1 MRYEYEKEPLTDIN
15 DVIQFLKQS
24 PQNPYYDF
32 DTDYTTNS
40 SSYYDYL
47 AKLKPLIKI
56 LAERIYDYDKELAKR
71 FEEWDKRIENLPDE
85 LKRMFLEWVDDGTL
99 ARILAQLLLDDYA
112 TKEEVNGLIETL
124 ENDLN
129 LSMVNLK
136 NDLEKSMNDLQ
147 NDLNNSMSDLDNKI
161 DNHIN
166 IYNKKNDHFI
176 INVDEFTG
184 TDHFIIQSALNKAR
198 DNGGG
203 TVYVPSR
210 LYQLDN
216 ELIIYSNTTLWC
228 EDGAILKRTKDG
240 YIIMNGERG
249 KSYSKYNGNGNIKL
263 INGVYDGNAQSSN
276 VGVGSNIVFAHADN
290 IVIENVTVKNSNSHH
305 IEINSSKNVTINNC
319 KLIGGLAS
327 LTFQEAIQL
336 DLSTRGGFSAFGDY
350 DNTPCENIYITNN
363 YFGDSK
369 ELPSVLRGVGSHSTR
384 IGALMKNIYI
394 ENNIFEG
401 CRDWCIQLLS
411 YTDTYI
417 NNNTFKN
424 CSSGII
430 IYPVDSG
437 NINHMIDINDNVTT
451 TLQHCK
457 NINVINNSFIG
468 VKTKQVIYSY
478 GREDIGNEHI
488 NVTGNKIINANNTTG
503 IIMLYK
509 VKNGSVSSNEIENV
523 GQIGISCSESA
534 YITIDNN
541 KLVNINGYC
550 AIRYFNSSTEGVITG
565 NIIDKVTG
573 HGIEMSETSHNN
585 IVSENI
591 IRSVNGNGTDEYE
604 NHGIYIHTDCRYLLI
619 SNNVLRTLPGYV
631 YYHAIRL
638 TETATLFSVNNN
650 IAQKGKHSEKYFYP
664 NSSENTGNNL

>member
-1 MRYEYEKEPLTDIN
+1 MRYEYEKEPLTDIK
-15 DVIQFLKQS
+15 DVIRFLKQS

-40 SSYYDYL
+40 PSYYDYL
-47 AKLKPLIKI
+47 AKLKPLIQI

-71 FEEWDKRIENLPDE
+71 FEEWDKNLEELPDE

-112 TKEEVNGLIETL
+112 TKEEVNDLLNAL
-124 ENDLN
+124 ENNLNEDLSN
-129 LSMVNLK
+129 VK
-136 NDLEKSMNDLQ
+136 NDLENKINLVE
-147 NDLNNSMSDLDNKI
+147 NDLDNKI

-210 LYQLDN
+210 LYELDN

-228 EDGAILKRTKDG
+228 EAGAILKRTKNG

-319 KLIGGLAS
+319 KLIGGLSS

-369 ELPSVLRGVGSHSTR
+369 ELPSVSRGVGSHSTR

-394 ENNIFEG
+394 ENNIFDG

-424 CSSGII
+424 CNAGII

-451 TLQHCK
+451 TLQNCK

-468 VKTKQVIYSY
+468 IAGKQVIYSY
-478 GREDIGNEHI
+478 GRKDIGNDHI
-488 NVTGNKIINANNTTG
+488 NVAGNKIINANNTNG
-503 IIMLYK
+503 IIILSK
-509 VKNGSVSSNEIENV
+509 VKHGNASSNNIENV
-523 GQIGISCSESA
+523 GQIGISCSECR
-534 YITIDNN
+534 YITIENN
-541 KLVNINGYC
+541 IIVNSDGYSG
-550 AIRYFNSSTEGVITG
+550 IRYFNSSTEGVITG
-565 NIIDKVTG
+565 NIIEKVAG
-573 HGIEMSETSHNN
+573 HGIEISTTSHNN
-585 IVSENI
+585 IISENI
-591 IRSVNGNGTDEYE
+591 IRSANGSGNDENEY
-604 NHGIYIHTDCRYLLI
+604 NGIYVHTDCRYLLI
-619 SNNVLRTLPGYV
+619 SNNVLRTLQGYV

-638 TETATLFSVNNN
+638 TETAELFSVNNN
-650 IAQKGKHSEKYFYP
+650 IAQKGKHDEKYFYP

>member
-1 MRYEYEKEPLTDIN
+1 MRYEYEKEPLTDVK
-15 DVIQFLKQS
+15 DVIRFLKQS

-40 SSYYDYL
+40 PNYYDYL

-71 FEEWDKRIENLPDE
+71 FEEWDKNIEKLPDE

-112 TKEEVNGLIETL
+112 TKEEVNGLLNAL

-129 LSMVNLK
+129 EDLSNVK
-136 NDLEKSMNDLQ
+136 NDLENKINLVE
-147 NDLNNSMSDLDNKI
+147 NDLDNKI
-161 DNHIN
+161 NNHIN

-210 LYQLDN
+210 LYELDN

-228 EDGAILKRTKDG
+228 EEGAILKRTKNG

-290 IVIENVTVKNSNSHH
+290 VIIENVTVKNSNSHH

-319 KLIGGLAS
+319 KLIGGLSS

-369 ELPSVLRGVGSHSTR
+369 ELPSVSRGVGSHTTR

-401 CRDWCIQLLS
+401 CRDWGIQLLS

-424 CSSGII
+424 CNAGII

-451 TLQHCK
+451 TLQNCK

-468 VKTKQVIYSY
+468 IAGKQVIYSY
-478 GREDIGNEHI
+478 GRKDIGNDHI
-488 NVTGNKIINANNTTG
+488 NVAGNKIINANNTNG
-503 IIMLYK
+503 IIILSK
-509 VKNGSVSSNEIENV
+509 VKHGNASSNNIENV
-523 GQIGISCSESA
+523 GQIGISCSECR
-534 YITIDNN
+534 YITIENN
-541 KLVNINGYC
+541 IIVNSDGYSG
-550 AIRYFNSSTEGVITG
+550 IRYFNSSTEGVITG
-565 NIIDKVTG
+565 NIIEKVAG
-573 HGIEMSETSHNN
+573 HGIEISTNSHNN
-585 IVSENI
+585 IISENI
-591 IRSVNGNGTDEYE
+591 IRSANGSGNDEDEY
-604 NHGIYIHTDCRYLLI
+604 NGIYVHSDCRYLLI

-638 TETATLFSVNNN
+638 TETAELFSVNNN
-650 IAQKGKHSEKYFYP
+650 IAQKGKHDEKYFYP